1 MSTNESL
8 SSRPETGDPTLA
20 DGEAITNSGDDSFS
34 PDPPPEKNAGE
45 GADASPGA
53 STQSDASGSS
63 EGEPTS
69 AAESAGETS
78 VSPSQVEPVATSEP
92 GDVAESLAEDVS
104 SASQG
109 EVADQT
115 PQDTPPAPE
124 TTSGE
129 TASKRPRRQLS
140 LKPNIDPAA
149 ARAIPTIKI
158 SETPLVRA
166 SKSGAVSDEQSR
178 NEAGVQEHSTKTSE
192 VAPVTDSST
201 DSSQKPVEVEASS
214 SVATV
219 AENRPPVEL
228 PPTGE
233 TLDAQ
238 IEAEIEA
245 ALSSGELNVAGEA
258 DPQADAAAGELS
270 EESLENGA
278 RLKGKIQSMRG
289 DDVFLDVRHRCP
301 AVVSVRQFSAGKRP
315 EVGQLIEVVVDR
327 VDLAEGLIQ
336 VNLPKGI
343 RKVGGNWDSVSQGQI
358 VDCVVTKT
366 NKGGL
371 EVTVSSLR
379 GFLPSSQIDFS
390 FVSNLDSY
398 VGQKLR
404 VQVLE
409 ANRKK
414 RNLVVS
420 RRAYLQIER
429 KEAEEVLWKSLEVD
443 QVFSGTIRTIKP
455 YGAFVDIGGVDGFLH
470 VGEISW
476 SRIKHPS
483 DLVAEGQQVEVKVIG
498 LNAETKKISL
508 GMRQLVENPWLNVQE
523 KFATGSVI
531 AGKVSRTADFGA
543 FVELEPG
550 IEGLVHISE
559 LDHRRVNKVTDVL
572 SVGQEVDVKVLEVN
586 AERQRISL
594 SLKALQ
600 EKPAEQKEAGS
611 RHEAETEV
619 VKRKRKGPLKGGTG
633 SASGSGLFG
642 NPNDFS

>member
-8 SSRPETGDPTLA
+8 SSRPDTGDPTLA
-20 DGEAITNSGDDSFS
+20 EGKATANSGNDSFT
-34 PDPPPEKNAGE
+34 PDPPPERHAVE
-45 GADASPGA
+45 AADASQDA
-53 STQSDASGSS
+53 STQPDSSGSG
-63 EGEPTS
+63 EGEPS
-69 AAESAGETS
+69 SVAKPAGGATE
-78 VSPSQVEPVATSEP
+78 SPSQDQPESASDLGEVSADHAAKPSSVSEGAEADQAPQDDPPVAEATS
-92 GDVAESLAEDVS
+92 GDVDA
-104 SASQG
+104 
-109 EVADQT
+109 T
-115 PQDTPPAPE
+115 
-124 TTSGE
+124 
-129 TASKRPRRQLS
+129 RPRRQLS
-140 LKPNIDPAA
+140 LKPNVDPAA
-149 ARAIPTIKI
+149 ARAIPTIAP
-158 SETPLVRA
+158 SETPVVA
-166 SKSGAVSDEQSR
+166 TSKSGAASEAETGTEEQ
-178 NEAGVQEHSTKTSE
+178 ATITSE
-192 VAPVTDSST
+192 VAPVADSST
-201 DSSQKPVEVEASS
+201 DSSKKPAQAGASS
-214 SVATV
+214 PVVTV
-219 AENRPPVEL
+219 AKNRPPVEL
-228 PPTGE
+228 PPSGE

-238 IEAEIEA
+238 IEAEIEE
-245 ALSSGELNVAGEA
+245 ALSSGELDAVGEP
-258 DPQADAAAGELS
+258 DPAADANAAAVGDVS
-270 EESLENGA
+270 EEELESGA
-278 RLKGKIQSMRG
+278 RLSGKIQSMRG

-301 AVVSVRQFSAGKRP
+301 AVVSVRQFAAGKRP

-327 VDLAEGLIQ
+327 VDLAEGLIH

-343 RKVGGNWDSVSQGQI
+343 RKVGGNWDSVTQGQI
-358 VDCVVTKT
+358 LDCVVTKS

-429 KEAEEVLWKSLEVD
+429 KEAEEVLWKSLAVD

-508 GMRQLVENPWLNVQE
+508 GMRQLVENPWINVQE
-523 KFATGSVI
+523 KYATGSI
-531 AGKVSRTADFGA
+531 ISGKVSRTADFGA

-559 LDHRRVNKVTDVL
+559 LDHRRVNRVTDVL

-586 AERQRISL
+586 PERQRISL

-600 EKPAEQKEAGS
+600 EKPAEQKEADS
-611 RHEAETEV
+611 RHEAEAEV
-619 VKRKRKGPLKGGTG
+619 IKRKRKGPLKGGTG
-633 SASGSGLFG
+633 SASGTGLFG
-642 NPNDFS
+642 NPGDFS